1 MTVPSTLWAAAPQSQ
16 GGQTGDTAIPVRSA
30 CSGTCT
36 YRLTNATG
44 RNWTGEQK
52 HTAGRERMLS
62 LPAGRRSGRLLRGT
76 APHGAAPAPCDLRRG
91 NRKKSEHYGLWVWLC
106 VAHHEYGPEAVHTN
120 ARIRRK
126 LSQVAQMECMR
137 VYPNLDFREEFGISY
152 LDPNETPQ
160 TRIMT
165 GCGTDRVEDGFTR
178 IETGLETGMPF

>member
-1 MTVPSTLWAAAPQSQ
+1 MSKSILQAEKECYLCRLAADQAGYYGELPH
-16 GGQTGDTAIPVRSA
+16 TGLHRHHVIF
-30 CSGTCT
+30 G
-36 YRLTNATG
+36 
-44 RNWTGEQK
+44 
-52 HTAGRERMLS
+52 
-62 LPAGRRSGRLLRGT
+62 
-76 APHGAAPAPCDLRRG
+76 RG

>member
-1 MTVPSTLWAAAPQSQ
+1 MSKSILQAEKECYLCRLAADQAGYYGELPH
-16 GGQTGDTAIPVRSA
+16 TGLHRHHVIF
-30 CSGTCT
+30 G
-36 YRLTNATG
+36 
-44 RNWTGEQK
+44 
-52 HTAGRERMLS
+52 
-62 LPAGRRSGRLLRGT
+62 
-76 APHGAAPAPCDLRRG
+76 RG

-126 LSQVAQMECMR
+126 LSQVAQMEFMR

>member
-1 MTVPSTLWAAAPQSQ
+1 MSKSILQAEKECYLCRMAADQAGYYGELPH
-16 GGQTGDTAIPVRSA
+16 TGLHRHHVIF
-30 CSGTCT
+30 G
-36 YRLTNATG
+36 
-44 RNWTGEQK
+44 
-52 HTAGRERMLS
+52 
-62 LPAGRRSGRLLRGT
+62 
-76 APHGAAPAPCDLRRG
+76 RG

-126 LSQVAQMECMR
+126 LSQVAQMEFMR

>member
-1 MTVPSTLWAAAPQSQ
+1 MSKSILQADKECYLCRLAADQAGYYGELPH
-16 GGQTGDTAIPVRSA
+16 TGLHRHHVIF
-30 CSGTCT
+30 G
-36 YRLTNATG
+36 
-44 RNWTGEQK
+44 
-52 HTAGRERMLS
+52 
-62 LPAGRRSGRLLRGT
+62 
-76 APHGAAPAPCDLRRG
+76 RG

-126 LSQVAQMECMR
+126 LSQVAQMEFMR

>member
-1 MTVPSTLWAAAPQSQ
+1 MSKSILQAEIECYLCRLAADQAGYYGELPH
-16 GGQTGDTAIPVRSA
+16 TGLHRHHVIF
-30 CSGTCT
+30 G
-36 YRLTNATG
+36 
-44 RNWTGEQK
+44 
-52 HTAGRERMLS
+52 
-62 LPAGRRSGRLLRGT
+62 
-76 APHGAAPAPCDLRRG
+76 RG

-120 ARIRRK
+120 AQIRRQ
-126 LSQVAQMECMR
+126 LSQVAQREFTR

-152 LDPNETPQ
+152 IDPDETPQ

>member
-1 MTVPSTLWAAAPQSQ
+1 MSKSILQAEKECYLCRLAADQAGYYGELPH
-16 GGQTGDTAIPVRSA
+16 TGLHRHHVIF
-30 CSGTCT
+30 G
-36 YRLTNATG
+36 
-44 RNWTGEQK
+44 
-52 HTAGRERMLS
+52 
-62 LPAGRRSGRLLRGT
+62 
-76 APHGAAPAPCDLRRG
+76 RG

-120 ARIRRK
+120 ARIRRQ
-126 LSQVAQMECMR
+126 LSQVAQREFTR

-152 LDPNETPQ
+152 IDPDETPQ

>member
-1 MTVPSTLWAAAPQSQ
+1 MSKSILQAEKECYLCRLAADQAGYYGELPH
-16 GGQTGDTAIPVRSA
+16 TGLHRHHVIF
-30 CSGTCT
+30 G
-36 YRLTNATG
+36 
-44 RNWTGEQK
+44 
-52 HTAGRERMLS
+52 
-62 LPAGRRSGRLLRGT
+62 
-76 APHGAAPAPCDLRRG
+76 RG
-91 NRKKSEHYGLWVWLC
+91 NRKKSEHYCLWVWLC

-126 LSQVAQMECMR
+126 LSQVAQMEFMR

>member
-1 MTVPSTLWAAAPQSQ
+1 MSKSILQAEKECYLCRLAADQAGYYGDLPY
-16 GGQTGDTAIPVRSA
+16 TGLHRHHAIF
-30 CSGTCT
+30 G
-36 YRLTNATG
+36 
-44 RNWTGEQK
+44 
-52 HTAGRERMLS
+52 
-62 LPAGRRSGRLLRGT
+62 
-76 APHGAAPAPCDLRRG
+76 RG

-120 ARIRRK
+120 AQIRRQ
-126 LSQVAQMECMR
+126 LSQIAQRAFMR

-165 GCGTDRVEDGFTR
+165 GCGADRVEDGFTR